1 MFDNTKTTTL
11 INYSNSYLT
20 VCNIPLIT
28 LSSLNALDKIFFH
41 EIRYV
46 IEIDKLCGIEEIFGK
61 NRLTNFEKYLEII
74 YNSTNSQ
81 EISHINKELKGMV
94 KKLNNK

>member
-1 MFDNTKTTTL
+1 MSYSTDNIKPTKC
-11 INYSNSYLT
+11 IR
-20 VCNIPLIT
+20 
-28 LSSLNALDKIFFH
+28 KIFFH
-41 EIRYV
+41 ETRHV